1 MIIYSNQNVKHLKGE
16 VYMRFRKKDFII
28 FYVIVVL
35 FYLVQ
40 MIRPNVGSIFTILI
54 VASIPTLILGTIT
67 NFLFNKR

>member
-1 MIIYSNQNVKHLKGE
+1 
-16 VYMRFRKKDFII
+16 MRFRKKDYII

>member
-1 MIIYSNQNVKHLKGE
+1 LKGE
-16 VYMRFRKKDFII
+16 VYMRFRKKDYII

-40 MIRPNVGSIFTILI
+40 MIRPNVGIIFTILI